1 MKLYIDDEEVKV
13 TWCDNVSVSALK
25 EIAPLTITTSRYGGF
40 EQVGPI
46 GQYIESDD
54 TQMTTAPGDIV
65 LYNSSNIVLFFG
77 TNQWSYTK
85 LGHIEL
91 DQNELRRL
99 LDKPSVTIAIGE

>member
-65 LYNSSNIVLFFG
+65 LYNSSNIVLFFR
-77 TNQWSYTK
+77 NEPV
-85 LGHIEL
+85 EL
-91 DQNELRRL
+91 HQTWPYRTRP
-99 LDKPSVTIAIGE
+99 KRAKKIVG